1 MTDFL
6 HKELSQQIIGAFYD
20 VYNTLGYGFLEKVY
34 ENAFLYE
41 LKIIGLNANP
51 QVPIE
56 VFYKGIRVGQ
66 YYADLVIEDKIIIEL
81 KATETLCEAHEFQLL
96 NYLKAT
102 NMEVGLLFNFG
113 GKPEFKRLVYTKSFK
128 NQRKSV

>member
-1 MTDFL
+1 ML
-6 HKELSQQIIGAFYD
+6 I
-20 VYNTLGYGFLEKVY
+20 
-34 ENAFLYE
+34 
-41 LKIIGLNANP
+41 
-51 QVPIE
+51 
-56 VFYKGIRVGQ
+56 
-66 YYADLVIEDKIIIEL
+66 VIENIIIIEL

-113 GKPEFKRLVYTKSFK
+113 RKPEFKRLVYTKSFK

>member
-1 MTDFL
+1 
-6 HKELSQQIIGAFYD
+6 
-20 VYNTLGYGFLEKVY
+20 VY
-34 ENAFLYE
+34 ENVFLYE

-51 QVPIE
+51 QVPFE

-81 KATETLCEAHEFQLL
+81 KATETFCEAHEFQLL

-113 GKPEFKRLVYTKSFK
+113 RKPEFKRLVYTKSFK